1 MATCCC
7 IPLKYILCICA
18 QSHRTVCDFMDC
30 SPSGSSVHGIF
41 SRQEYWRGLLVPPP
55 VDLPDPGIEPVSPVT
70 PTLPGGFFSTES
82 PGLPSIYLT
91 HPEIYLTDIQTQPLR
106 QRSVSPSRDEE
117 NRWNQSSHLWLA
129 RPAHT
134 HLGISSSG
142 AASDSSCR
150 ADGRRPGGWRVW
162 SSPSSTA
169 TLMPI

>member
-1 MATCCC
+1 MVTCCY

-18 QSHRTVCDFMDC
+18 QSHRTVCEFMDC

-41 SRQEYWRGLLVPPP
+41 SRQEYWSGLLVPPP
-55 VDLPDPGIEPVSPVT
+55 GDLPDPGIKPVSPVT
-70 PTLPGGFFSTES
+70 PTLPGGFLSTES

-117 NRWNQSSHLWLA
+117 NCWNQSSHLWLA

-134 HLGISSSG
+134 HLES
-142 AASDSSCR
+142 AAQGLPLI
-150 ADGRRPGGWRVW
+150 APAGLTGGGQAAGEYGLL
-162 SSPSSTA
+162 PPA
-169 TLMPI
+169 LPP